1 MNRKGGRTDKF
12 RVLVADDDKL
22 ILQLLQAFLTQK
34 GFEPL
39 LAADGVE
46 AERIFSAEEVDVV
59 LADVMMPRM
68 DGIELLEAIKEKEP
82 DMPVIIIT
90 ASGDHQTKSDAW
102 KKGAFLYIT
111 KPIDFDLLY
120 LAIQQAAEKFSL
132 IKERRQL
139 SEALA
144 KKYRF
149 ENLVGSSGRM
159 QEVFSLIAKVANS
172 NASILIQGES
182 GTGKELVAR
191 AIHYNSLRRESPFIT
206 VNCAAI
212 PRELMES
219 ELFGHVK
226 GSFTGAI
233 ADKKGKFELANG
245 GTIFL
250 DEIGDLDISLQAKI
264 LRALQE
270 REFERVGGTQPIRVN
285 IRLIAATNKDLSK
298 AMREGTFREDLFYR
312 LSVIPLRIPPLRER
326 KEDIPPLAEHFLRK
340 YNLENER
347 KIKGISSKA
356 MEALLAYEWPG
367 NVRELE
373 NCIERAVVMAE
384 ADWIRVADL
393 PLALQTREA
402 EEEPLPREGGGPVI
416 SLELGHTMREVER
429 AYILSTLKNMGGN
442 RTRTAEVLGISVRGL
457 RDKLKEYDSTPGKD
471 RDLPSQ

>member
-1 MNRKGGRTDKF
+1 MNRKAGRTDKF

-34 GFEPL
+34 EFEPL

-191 AIHYNSLRRESPFIT
+191 AIHYNSLRREGPFIT

-340 YNLENER
+340 YNLENEK

-373 NCIERAVVMAE
+373 NCMERAVVMAE

-402 EEEPLPREGGGPVI
+402 EEEPVPREGRGPVI

-429 AYILSTLKNMGGN
+429 AYILSTLKKMGGN

-471 RDLPSQ
+471 RDPPSK